1 MDKPTLQG
9 EMLVL
14 RPLRAGDSDGMWEVV
29 SDAEARRITG
39 MSREWT
45 RADVDRWVAT
55 VGAADDRI
63 DLAVTANGSDEYLG
77 EIVLEAIDTCVGSA
91 SLRLTMRPA
100 YRGRGYGTEAI
111 LLVLGMAFDGLG
123 LHRVGAAV
131 PAINARAKSLYENL
145 GFRVEGRL
153 RDAFRDGDGWTDGL
167 VMGLL
172 DDEYR
177 ASQLPAGTPEGA

>member
-1 MDKPTLQG
+1 MDKPTLHG
-9 EMLVL
+9 EMLLL
-14 RPLRAGDSDGMWEVV
+14 RPIGPQDADGMWEMVT
-29 SDAEARRITG
+29 DPEARR
-39 MSREWT
+39 MSGTTRDWT
-45 RADVDRWVAT
+45 RADVAGWLAGDARS
-55 VGAADDRI
+55 DDRI
-63 DLAVTANGSDEYLG
+63 DLAVTARGADEYLG
-77 EIVLEAIDTCVGSA
+77 EIVLDGIDLRVGSA

-131 PAINARAKSLYENL
+131 PAINARAHSLYENL

-153 RDAFRDGDGWTDGL
+153 RDAFRDGDGWTDGI

-172 DDEYR
+172 EDEYR
-177 ASQLPAGTPEGA
+177 AGQHA